1 MPKISN
7 QKVTCLG
14 FRAVHLTEIKQED
27 VKAAGFREVKVRW
40 LITRDDGAENF
51 AMRWFE
57 IAPGGRSAHHTHKWE
72 HETFILDGHGLVV
85 CGDEERRVGPGY
97 VIFIPPNVPHH
108 FESLGD
114 EALRFLC
121 LIPYKE

>member
-1 MPKISN
+1 M
-7 QKVTCLG
+7 G
-14 FRAVHLTEIKQED
+14 FKAVLLTTIKEEIVKED
-27 VKAAGFREVKVRW
+27 GFKGVKVRW
-40 LITRDDGAENF
+40 LITKEDGAENF
-51 AMRWFE
+51 AMRYFE
-57 IAPGGRSAHHTHKWE
+57 IEPGGHSAYHSHTWE
-72 HETFILDGHGLVV
+72 HETFILEGHGLVV

-121 LIPYKE
+121 LIPYEE

>member
-1 MPKISN
+1 MGFKAVNFTKIN
-7 QKVTCLG
+7 
-14 FRAVHLTEIKQED
+14 RED
-27 VKAAGFREVKVRW
+27 VKEVGFKRVQVRW

-57 IAPGGRSAHHTHKWE
+57 IAPGGRSAHHTHNWE
-72 HETFILDGHGLVV
+72 HEAFILDGHGLVV

-97 VIFIPPNVPHH
+97 VIFIPPNAPHH

-114 EALRFLC
+114 EALKFLC
-121 LIPYKE
+121 LIPHKSST